1 MSLRDRPSRGSSTG
15 RTAKTTLTRAL
26 ARVQDHVRTWP
37 RRYVEMRTA
46 AVRER

>member
-15 RTAKTTLTRAL
+15 RTGRAPLTRAL
-26 ARVQDHVRTWP
+26 ALVQEHVRTWP

-46 AVRER
+46 ALRDR